1 MAESSELG
9 RGEGREDG
17 VEDCTVNYV
26 LLAWLTGAFVMG
38 LACVYFDG
46 IPGGWK
52 ARVDF
57 GLVIL
62 LWPLSILIMTARQLR
77 GK

>member
-1 MAESSELG
+1 MGSMTYVSM
-9 RGEGREDG
+9 
-17 VEDCTVNYV
+17 TYV

-38 LACVYFDG
+38 WACVYFNG

-62 LWPLSILIMTARQLR
+62 LWPLGLLIMTARPLR